1 MPVRRRQ
8 VSVSGS
14 GGQDD
19 GGERRRRGVVG
30 PGLRL
35 GFLFAATLSAT
46 ACAYFMP
53 TGHPC
58 VSDVDCKLERIC
70 DAGKC
75 VWAGRRPASASPGT
89 TAQKP
94 TLPAAPAGN
103 GDGDGDLA
111 ATPTTTAT
119 ATAPPGLA
127 MFRFEPSHRGR
138 SPYKLP
144 ARRPVVRWTYETQ
157 GPVNSSP
164 AIAPPPASFIV
175 VGSQDNRVHVVSP
188 EGRPLWVFPAG
199 DMVFSPPAVN
209 AAGLI
214 FVGSDDDHLYALDP
228 KEKKELWHVRLGN
241 CRSGPPGPDNSRCD
255 ADGGPTI
262 GPDGTIYIGGDAVYA
277 FNANGSLRWRFAT
290 GGHVGT
296 APGLLP
302 DGTVVAGSQDNL
314 VYGITPAGTK
324 RWDFRTGDDVEST
337 PAIAEDG
344 TLYFGSDDGKLYAL
358 NPDGQLRWAFDA
370 GNDLRASPA
379 IGPGGTIY
387 IGSFDG
393 LFFAV
398 RPDGTL
404 DWTFRA
410 GDRILSSA
418 LVDSGGAVL
427 FGAQDDRLYALESN
441 GHLRWS
447 VELGG
452 DVDSSPALGP
462 DGTIY
467 VGSDDRKLYA
477 LR

>member
-1 MPVRRRQ
+1 MPA
-8 VSVSGS
+8 
-14 GGQDD
+14 
-19 GGERRRRGVVG
+19 RRGPPSVIARPTV
-30 PGLRL
+30 PRL
-35 GFLFAATLSAT
+35 ALACLFASLGSTT
-46 ACAYFMP
+46 CAYFLP

-58 VSDVDCKLERIC
+58 QSDVDCKLQRIC

-75 VWAGRRPASASPGT
+75 VWSGKPPASAGVGATS
-89 TAQKP
+89 QKP
-94 TLPAAPAGN
+94 TVPVPAEPGEEPEAGAGAPT
-103 GDGDGDLA
+103 A
-111 ATPTTTAT
+111 AVP
-119 ATAPPGLA
+119 APPGLA
-127 MFRFEPSHRGR
+127 MFRFEPTHRGR
-138 SPYKLP
+138 SPYRLP
-144 ARRPVVRWTYETQ
+144 VRRPSIKWAYETL

-164 AIAPPPASFIV
+164 AVAPSGLIV
-175 VGSQDNRVHVVSP
+175 VGSQDNRVHFVTP
-188 EGRPLWVFPAG
+188 EGKMQWVFPTG
-199 DMVFSPPAVN
+199 DMVFSPPAVS
-209 AAGLI
+209 AAGLV
-214 FVGSDDDHLYALDP
+214 FVGSDDDHIYALDP
-228 KEKKELWHVRLGN
+228 KERKQLWQVRLGN

-262 GPDGTIYIGGDAVYA
+262 GPDGTVYIGGDAVYA

-324 RWDFRTGDDVEST
+324 RWDFRAGDDIEST

-344 TLYFGSDDGKLYAL
+344 SIYFGSDDGKLYAL
-358 NPDGQLRWAFDA
+358 TSEGQLRWAFDA
-370 GNDLRASPA
+370 GNDLRGSPA